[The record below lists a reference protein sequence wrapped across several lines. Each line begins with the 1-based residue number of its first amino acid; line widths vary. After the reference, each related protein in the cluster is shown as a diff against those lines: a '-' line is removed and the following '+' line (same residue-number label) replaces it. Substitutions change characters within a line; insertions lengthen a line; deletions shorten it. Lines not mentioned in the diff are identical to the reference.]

1 MVWSVVFQRLTASTG
16 AIVILGSIALGAY
29 KLRQS
34 SDSLR
39 GRGVYW
45 RNQEMEDFIHCKEK
59 ILKRTDTP

>member
-45 RNQEMEDFIHCKEK
+45 RNQEMEDFIH
-59 ILKRTDTP
+59 